1 MNKEL
6 AEAELANTHDA
17 TTVRKERSRT
27 VQRYKVTIGGESYFL
42 VSDEPEEHVRAVA
55 KLVDSQMQMIAQLG
69 GDDPKRVAVLVALQ
83 CASKMVAAT
92 ELIEKYTAHNE
103 KLLRLI
109 TDEVSHFTV
118 L

>member
-6 AEAELANTHDA
+6 AEAEAIHTREA
-17 TTVRKERSRT
+17 VRKGS

-42 VSDEPEEHVRAVA
+42 VSDEHEEHVRAVA
-55 KLVDSQMQMIAQLG
+55 KLVDAQMQAIAQLG
-69 GDDPKRVAVLVALQ
+69 GDDSKRVAVLVALQ